1 MKRSSILAIV
11 LVAIFLVL
19 QIAHAQDQVGAPK
32 NLTPEIVKNA
42 VTLVKEG
49 KRYSLARTLEIG
61 IPTHPFHHPLFYVTY
76 RTIPQ
81 ALQMFGQFENQVGG
95 MNERVELVMHTGT
108 HLDALNHISRGMKMY
123 SGYDAGEITTTFG
136 TSALGVENVPPLV
149 TRGVLIDV
157 PGLKGVENL
166 DKGYAISPKDIED
179 ALARQGV
186 ADGIQK
192 GDVVLFHT
200 GWGAK
205 WWMKDN
211 AMLIG
216 GEPGPGVAAAK
227 YLVDKGIVATGAD
240 TMAFEVEPFE
250 NPKRAF
256 ELHQILIVDNGI
268 HIIENLKTEELAKDK
283 VYEFLFVALP
293 LPLKGGTG
301 SPIHPV
307 AVK

>member
-1 MKRSSILAIV
+1 MKQSTLLAIV
-11 LVAIFLVL
+11 LAAVVL
-19 QIAHAQDQVGAPK
+19 AVQSSHAQDQVGAPK
-32 NLTPEIVKNA
+32 NLTPQIVKNA
-42 VTLVKEG
+42 VGLVKEG

-76 RTIPQ
+76 RTVPES
-81 ALQMFGQFENQVGG
+81 LKMFKDYENQVGA

-123 SGYDAGEITTTFG
+123 SGYDAGEITDTFG

-157 PGLKGVENL
+157 AGLKGVEHL
-166 DKGYAISPKDIED
+166 DKGYAITPKDIED

-186 ADGIQK
+186 TGGIQK
-192 GDVVLFHT
+192 GDVVLFYT

-211 AMLIG
+211 AMLSSG
-216 GEPGPGVAAAK
+216 DPGPGVAAAK
-227 YLVDKGIVATGAD
+227 YLAEKGIVATGSD
-240 TMAFEVEPFE
+240 TVAFEAVPFE

-256 ELHQILIVDNGI
+256 EAHQILIVDNGI
-268 HIIENLKTEELAKDK
+268 HIMENLKTEELAKDK

-307 AVK
+307 AIK

>member
-1 MKRSSILAIV
+1 MKRNFVLALGVAAVFLTALIV
-11 LVAIFLVL
+11 
-19 QIAHAQDQVGAPK
+19 HAQEQVGAPK
-32 NLTPEIVKNA
+32 NITPEVVKNA
-42 VTLVKEG
+42 VSLVKEG

-61 IPTHPFHHPLFYVTY
+61 VPTHPFHHPFFYSTY
-76 RTIPQ
+76 RTIPE
-81 ALQMFGQFENQVGG
+81 ALKMFKDFENQVGA
-95 MNERVELVMHTGT
+95 MNERVEMVMHTGT
-108 HLDALNHISRGMKMY
+108 HLDALNHISRGTKMY
-123 SGYDAGEITTTFG
+123 SGYDAVDVT
-136 TSALGVENVPPLV
+136 TSAGTTALGAENIPALV

-157 PGLKGVENL
+157 AGLKGVEFV
-166 DKGYAISPKDIED
+166 DKGYAVTPKDIED

-186 ADGIQK
+186 RGGIQK

-211 AMLIG
+211 AMLG
-216 GEPGPGVAAAK
+216 SGDPGPGVPAAK
-227 YLVDKGIVATGAD
+227 YLASKGIAAAGAD
-240 TMAFEVEPFE
+240 TVAFEVVPFE

-256 ELHQILIVDNGI
+256 EVHQILIVDNGI
-268 HIIENLKTEELAKDK
+268 HIMENLKTEELAKDK

-307 AVK
+307 AIK

>member
-1 MKRSSILAIV
+1 MQRSIV
-11 LVAIFLVL
+11 MVLGLVAIFLTA
-19 QIAHAQDQVGAPK
+19 QTIAAQDQLGAPK
-32 NLTPEIVKNA
+32 NLTPQVVKNA
-42 VTLVKEG
+42 VNLVKEG
-49 KRYSLARTLEIG
+49 KRYSLARTLEMG

-76 RTIPQ
+76 RTIPE
-81 ALQMFGQFENQVGG
+81 ALKMFETYENQIGG

-123 SGYDAGEITTTFG
+123 SGYDAGDITGAFG
-136 TSALGVENVPPLV
+136 TSALGVENIPPLV
-149 TRGVLIDV
+149 TRGVLVDV
-157 PGLKGVENL
+157 AGLKGVEHL
-166 DKGYAISPKDIED
+166 DKGYAITPKDIDD

-186 ADGIQK
+186 SGGIQK

-211 AMLIG
+211 AMLSSG
-216 GEPGPGVAAAK
+216 DPGPGMAAAK
-227 YLVDKGIVATGAD
+227 YLVEKGVVAAGAD
-240 TMAFEVEPFE
+240 TVAFEVVPFE

-256 ELHQILIVDNGI
+256 EVHQVLIVDNGI
-268 HIIENLKTEELAKDK
+268 HIMENLKTEELARDK
-283 VYEFLFVALP
+283 VYEFLFVALS